1 MRKRINKNAVCS
13 SENYSASRRVHQE
26 YLKELHNSFCTLGV
40 SDSEPLSQ
48 NRLLFRQYR
57 MVTIRVFG
65 KPLQIT
71 EKEYSTY
78 CMGFRKY

>member
-13 SENYSASRRVHQE
+13 SENYSASKRVHQE
-26 YLKELHNSFCTLGV
+26 YLKESHSSFCALKV

-48 NRLLFRQYR
+48 DRLLFRQHR

-65 KPLQIT
+65 KPLQVT
-71 EKEYSTY
+71 EKEYTTH
-78 CMGFRKY
+78 CEGFIKI